1 MSEAAA
7 AQIAPNADP
16 RPHQPLGLLVAYALA
31 WAGGCIAYTPFLT
44 VLLPQRL
51 TVLAG
56 TGDVRWLG
64 LIATVGAV
72 AASLGN
78 IFWGWLSDRLGHR
91 LRLSAIGLVAFA
103 ATTALVARADTPI
116 HLVAAV
122 ALWQVALNLLLAPL
136 AAYAA
141 DRVPN
146 AQKGLLGGLLAVG
159 PGIAATSLVGIS
171 LLPDRLDGQLAL
183 IVAIT
188 AAATAP
194 LFLMRRRGSPARLDA
209 PHIASTPKSRATLV
223 QLWLARLAVQVA
235 EGLLFLFLYYALRR
249 LTGGQL
255 SLGRYALTAAAGQ
268 LVAIPVAL
276 AVGRWSD
283 RSGRRRGPLLA
294 MIALIALGL
303 ATMAAAGNW
312 TVAVAGYAL
321 FLIGSNSFLS
331 LHSTFAMQ
339 QLVNPRH
346 HGRDL
351 GLFNL
356 TNTLPALVTPLLAVS
371 VIGAIGYSGLLGL
384 LAAVMIVPALLI
396 ARLDLA

>member
-1 MSEAAA
+1 MAVT
-7 AQIAPNADP
+7 APVDP
-16 RPHQPLGLLVAYALA
+16 RPAQPTSLLTAYALA

-56 TGDVRWLG
+56 AGDLRWLG
-64 LIATVGAV
+64 ICATSGAL

-78 IFWGWLSDRLGHR
+78 IAAGWLSDRLGRR
-91 LRLSAIGLVAFA
+91 LTLSAIGLVGLA
-103 ATTALVARADTPI
+103 ATSALLAASDTPQR
-116 HLVAAV
+116 LVAALM
-122 ALWQVALNLLLAPL
+122 LWQLALNLFLAPL

-141 DRVPN
+141 DTVPN

-159 PGIAATSLVGIS
+159 PGLAATSLLGLALVAEQ
-171 LLPDRLDGQLAL
+171 LATQLAL

-188 AAATAP
+188 AAAAAP
-194 LFLMRRRGSPARLDA
+194 LLLMRKPAAATLPLPILFGD
-209 PHIASTPKSRATLV
+209 PVHKSRATLI
-223 QLWLARLAVQVA
+223 QLWFARLAVQVA

-249 LTGGQL
+249 LSGGQL
-255 SLGRYALTAAAGQ
+255 SLTRYALTAAAAQ

-276 AVGRWSD
+276 LIGRWSD
-283 RSGRRRGPLLA
+283 RHDRRRGPLLLT
-294 MIALIALGL
+294 IALIAAGL
-303 ATMAAAGNW
+303 AVMAAASRW
-312 TVAVAGYAL
+312 TPAVVGYAL

-339 QLVNPRH
+339 QLRNPRH

-356 TNTLPALVTPLLAVS
+356 TNTLPALITPMLAVG
-371 VIGAIGYSGLLGL
+371 VIGAVGYSGLLAA
-384 LAAVMIVPALLI
+384 LAVAMVVPALLV
-396 ARLDLA
+396 ARLELG

>member
-1 MSEAAA
+1 VAVTT
-7 AQIAPNADP
+7 PADP
-16 RPHQPLGLLVAYALA
+16 RPAQPRSLLAAYALA

-56 TGDVRWLG
+56 AGDLRWLG
-64 LIATVGAV
+64 ICATSGAL

-78 IFWGWLSDRLGHR
+78 IAAGWLSDRLGRR
-91 LRLSAIGLVAFA
+91 LTLSAIGLVGLA
-103 ATTALVARADTPI
+103 ATSALLAASDTPQR
-116 HLVAAV
+116 LVAALM
-122 ALWQVALNLLLAPL
+122 LWQLALNLFLAPL

-141 DRVPN
+141 DTVPN

-159 PGIAATSLVGIS
+159 PGLAATSLLGLAVVAEQ
-171 LLPDRLDGQLAL
+171 LTTQLAL

-188 AAATAP
+188 AAAAAP
-194 LFLMRRRGSPARLDA
+194 LLLMRKPAAATLTRPLQVLVGD
-209 PHIASTPKSRATLV
+209 PVHKSRATLI
-223 QLWLARLAVQVA
+223 QLWFARLAVQVA

-249 LTGGQL
+249 LSGGQL
-255 SLGRYALTAAAGQ
+255 SLTRYALTAAAAQ

-276 AVGRWSD
+276 LIGRWSD
-283 RSGRRRGPLLA
+283 RHDRRRGPLLLT
-294 MIALIALGL
+294 IALIAAGL
-303 ATMAAAGNW
+303 AVMAAASQW
-312 TVAVAGYAL
+312 TPAVVGYAL

-339 QLVNPRH
+339 QLRNPRH

-356 TNTLPALVTPLLAVS
+356 TNTLPALITPMLAVG
-371 VIGAIGYSGLLGL
+371 VIGAVGYSGLLAA
-384 LAAVMIVPALLI
+384 LAVAMVVPALLV
-396 ARLDLA
+396 ARLELG

>member
-1 MSEAAA
+1 MAVTT
-7 AQIAPNADP
+7 PVDP
-16 RPHQPLGLLVAYALA
+16 RPAQPTSLLAAYALA

-56 TGDVRWLG
+56 AGDLRWLG
-64 LIATVGAV
+64 ICATSGAL

-78 IFWGWLSDRLGHR
+78 IAAGWLSDRLGRR
-91 LRLSAIGLVAFA
+91 LTLSAIGLVGLA
-103 ATTALVARADTPI
+103 ATSALLAASDTPQR
-116 HLVAAV
+116 LVAALM
-122 ALWQVALNLLLAPL
+122 LWQLALNLFLAPL

-141 DRVPN
+141 DTVPN

-159 PGIAATSLVGIS
+159 PGLAATSLLGLALVAEQ
-171 LLPDRLDGQLAL
+171 LATQLAL

-188 AAATAP
+188 AAAAAP
-194 LFLMRRRGSPARLDA
+194 LLLMRKPAAATLPLQVLVGD
-209 PHIASTPKSRATLV
+209 PVHKSRATLI
-223 QLWLARLAVQVA
+223 QLWFARLAVQVA

-249 LTGGQL
+249 LSGGQL
-255 SLGRYALTAAAGQ
+255 SLTRYALTAAAAQ

-276 AVGRWSD
+276 LIGRWSD
-283 RSGRRRGPLLA
+283 RHDRRRGPLLLT
-294 MIALIALGL
+294 IALIAAGL
-303 ATMAAAGNW
+303 AVMAAASQW
-312 TVAVAGYAL
+312 TPAVVGYAL

-339 QLVNPRH
+339 QLRNPRH

-356 TNTLPALVTPLLAVS
+356 TNTLPALITPMLAVG
-371 VIGAIGYSGLLGL
+371 VIGAVGYSGLLAA
-384 LAAVMIVPALLI
+384 LAVAMVVPALLV
-396 ARLDLA
+396 ARLELG

>member
-1 MSEAAA
+1 VAVTT
-7 AQIAPNADP
+7 PADP
-16 RPHQPLGLLVAYALA
+16 RPAQPRSLLAAYALA

-56 TGDVRWLG
+56 AGDLRWLG
-64 LIATVGAV
+64 ICATSGAL

-78 IFWGWLSDRLGHR
+78 IAAGWLSDRLGRR
-91 LRLSAIGLVAFA
+91 LTLSAIGLVGLA
-103 ATTALVARADTPI
+103 ATSALLAASDTPQR
-116 HLVAAV
+116 LVAALM
-122 ALWQVALNLLLAPL
+122 LWQLALNLFLAPL

-141 DRVPN
+141 DTVPN

-159 PGIAATSLVGIS
+159 QGLAATSLLGLAVVAEQ
-171 LLPDRLDGQLAL
+171 LTTQLAL

-188 AAATAP
+188 AAAAAP
-194 LFLMRRRGSPARLDA
+194 LLLMRKPAAATLTRPLQVLVGD
-209 PHIASTPKSRATLV
+209 PVHKSRATLI
-223 QLWLARLAVQVA
+223 QLWFARLAVQVA

-249 LTGGQL
+249 LSGGQL
-255 SLGRYALTAAAGQ
+255 SLTRYALTAAAAQ

-276 AVGRWSD
+276 LIGRWSD
-283 RSGRRRGPLLA
+283 RHDRRRGPLLLT
-294 MIALIALGL
+294 IALIAAGL
-303 ATMAAAGNW
+303 AVMAAASQW
-312 TVAVAGYAL
+312 TPAVVGYAL

-339 QLVNPRH
+339 QLRNPRH

-356 TNTLPALVTPLLAVS
+356 TNTLPALITPMLAVG
-371 VIGAIGYSGLLGL
+371 VIGAVGYSGLLAA
-384 LAAVMIVPALLI
+384 LAVAMVVPALLV
-396 ARLDLA
+396 ARLELG

>member
-1 MSEAAA
+1 VAVTT
-7 AQIAPNADP
+7 PADP
-16 RPHQPLGLLVAYALA
+16 RPAQPRSLLAAYALA

-56 TGDVRWLG
+56 AGDLRWLG
-64 LIATVGAV
+64 IFATSGAL

-78 IFWGWLSDRLGHR
+78 IAAGWLSDRLGRR
-91 LRLSAIGLVAFA
+91 LTLSAIGLVGLA
-103 ATTALVARADTPI
+103 ATSALLAASDTPQR
-116 HLVAAV
+116 LVAALM
-122 ALWQVALNLLLAPL
+122 LWQLALNLFLAPL

-141 DRVPN
+141 DTVPN

-159 PGIAATSLVGIS
+159 PGLAATSLLGLAVVAEQ
-171 LLPDRLDGQLAL
+171 LTTQLAL

-188 AAATAP
+188 AAAAAP
-194 LFLMRRRGSPARLDA
+194 LLLMRKPAAATLTRPLQVLVGD
-209 PHIASTPKSRATLV
+209 PVHKSRATLI
-223 QLWLARLAVQVA
+223 QLWFARLAVQVA

-249 LTGGQL
+249 LSGGQL
-255 SLGRYALTAAAGQ
+255 SLTRYALTAAAAQ

-276 AVGRWSD
+276 LIGRWSD
-283 RSGRRRGPLLA
+283 RHDRRRGPLLLT
-294 MIALIALGL
+294 IALIAAGL
-303 ATMAAAGNW
+303 AVMAAASQW
-312 TVAVAGYAL
+312 TPAVVGYAL

-339 QLVNPRH
+339 QLRNPRH

-356 TNTLPALVTPLLAVS
+356 TNTLPALITPMLAVG
-371 VIGAIGYSGLLGL
+371 VIGAVGYSGLLAA
-384 LAAVMIVPALLI
+384 LAVAMVVPALLV
-396 ARLDLA
+396 ARLELG